1 MSTYFTF
8 WHYFFVFIALLI
20 FIAGVVAAMK
30 EAQPKVKNALI
41 FSSFLISLLIGIIS
55 IFVIDKYTKKAQLY
69 DVRNKRLLSVEKI
82 VYQGY
87 VKNTGNYKIG
97 TVKFEVKLVNRGNA
111 TGNIKGGT
119 NFYKPSG
126 FFDFFYSGGETIEK
140 SKPQTIVK
148 QFVVA
153 KDLEPGKAKH
163 FRVTFAYPPYFTA
176 VSQYT
181 KVYAH

>member
-1 MSTYFTF
+1 MGTYFTI
-8 WHYFFVFIALLI
+8 WHYLFIIIAILI
-20 FIAGVVAAMK
+20 FIGGIVAAVK
-30 EAQPKVKNALI
+30 EAKPKVRNALI
-41 FSSFLISLLIGIIS
+41 FSSFLVSLLIGTIS
-55 IFVIDKYTKKAQLY
+55 IFVLDKYTKKAQLF

-82 VYQGY
+82 VYQGF
-87 VKNTGNYKIG
+87 VKNVGNYKIG
-97 TVKFEVKLVNRGNA
+97 TVKFEIKLVNRGNA
-111 TGNIKGGT
+111 TGKIKGGS

-126 FFDFFYSGGETIEK
+126 FFDFIHSSGETVKK
-140 SKPQTIVK
+140 SKPQTVVK

-163 FRVTFAYPPYFTA
+163 FRVMFAYPPYFTA